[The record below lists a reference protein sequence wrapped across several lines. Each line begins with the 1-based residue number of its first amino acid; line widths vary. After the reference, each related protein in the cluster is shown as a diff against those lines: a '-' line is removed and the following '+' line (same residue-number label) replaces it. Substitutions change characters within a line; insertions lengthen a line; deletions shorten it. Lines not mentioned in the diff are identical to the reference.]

1 MHSMQSAVITSPR
14 WRKLGRDL
22 WTEKNRMAL
31 MIVAISVSLIAVGTV
46 LGSFAILTREIAVN
60 YLGTRPASATVELE
74 GDVDAALVER
84 VRRHPA
90 VREAEA
96 RDVIL
101 ARFQQGGDWRP
112 LLLFVVDDFAQMR
125 LNTLRSEG
133 GAWPPPTGTMLV
145 ERSAVRVLGALT
157 GQRVRVKTPR
167 GTAQDIE
174 VSGIVHDPG
183 LAPAWQEREGYG
195 YVTRATLARLG
206 EPATLHELRIAVDES
221 ARDLSA
227 IEASAAT
234 VAAWLAEQG
243 HPVHEIRVPP
253 PAQHPHQRQMETLL
267 VLILAFA
274 LMALVLSGIL
284 VATSLSAMLARQV
297 REIGVMKTI
306 GARTGQIASMYFVVI
321 AALGTA
327 SVLLALPGGIA
338 GARALSTAVADLLN
352 FDLTSAALPWWV
364 YATQAAAGVLIP
376 VVIAAIPIRRASRTT
391 IREAIDQH
399 GVSADTLHPRF
410 SSLPYGL
417 RNALRRPARLA
428 LTLGLLA
435 AGGAMFMT
443 ALNVS
448 RGWERNLAK
457 IEQTRFYD
465 VDVRLHEP
473 TSVALVDELR
483 RVPGVRDV
491 EAWGFSPAAF
501 ARPGQIDIVRTYP
514 DRGHGSLSM
523 MAPPAGTR
531 LVRFPVRAG
540 RWLNADDTDAVV
552 LSHTALARVPHAQVG
567 TRIDISLEGQVT
579 SWRIVGIVEEIGSP
593 GTAYVTDEA
602 FARVTHTAG
611 KARMLRVVTGASAP
625 GERAAVVR
633 AMEAVMATAGAGVEL
648 VIPLSELR
656 SAIGGHVRLLIQSLV
671 AMAIVMAIVGILGLG
686 STMSISVIERTRE
699 IGVMMAIG
707 ATPGRI
713 VRSIVAEAL
722 FIGATSWVL
731 ALALSLPLT
740 AFLDWLVGLL
750 GFLAPLPFGVSVP
763 SIGLWLALVGIV
775 ALVAT
780 LLPAG
785 RASAVTVREALAH
798 L

>member
-1 MHSMQSAVITSPR
+1 MQSAVITSPR

-206 EPATLHELRIAVDES
+206 EPATLHELRIA
-221 ARDLSA
+221 
-227 IEASAAT
+227 
-234 VAAWLAEQG
+234 
-243 HPVHEIRVPP
+243 
-253 PAQHPHQRQMETLL
+253 
-267 VLILAFA
+267 
-274 LMALVLSGIL
+274 
-284 VATSLSAMLARQV
+284 
-297 REIGVMKTI
+297 VMKTI

-540 RWLNADDTDAVV
+540 RWLNAHDTDAVV
-552 LSHTALARVPHAQVG
+552 LRHTALASVRHSTAG
-567 TRIDISLEGQVT
+567 SSTETSTEGNMT

-731 ALALSLPLT
+731 ARALSLPLT
-740 AFLDWLVGLL
+740 AFLDWLFGLL